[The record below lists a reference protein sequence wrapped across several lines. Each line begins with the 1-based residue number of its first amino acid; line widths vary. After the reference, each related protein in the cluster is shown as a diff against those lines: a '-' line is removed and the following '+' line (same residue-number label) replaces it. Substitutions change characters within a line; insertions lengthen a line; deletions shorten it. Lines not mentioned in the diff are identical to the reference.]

1 MDVVY
6 EHVDNCDGFMLD
18 SKHGECSAFDHRKL
32 DGHLACDPA
41 DDNSQIFEVL
51 KSGFTGDFKKYGDLV
66 ANFMMMENDH
76 GKIIAFIDMVSL
88 RDKVLNEI
96 SNIKSK
102 ADVIIT
108 EHNNQ

>member
-1 MDVVY
+1 
-6 EHVDNCDGFMLD
+6 
-18 SKHGECSAFDHRKL
+18 
-32 DGHLACDPA
+32 
-41 DDNSQIFEVL
+41 
-51 KSGFTGDFKKYGDLV
+51 
-66 ANFMMMENDH
+66 MMMENDH